1 MRFKF
6 WGVRG
11 SIPSPGPKTVK
22 YGGNTTCIEIKTS
35 ADDLLIL
42 DAGTGIHALAQT
54 LLRKNPVVAHILI
67 THTHWD
73 HIQGLPFF
81 LPLFGANNQVH
92 VYGGLDPVTQQ
103 GIERALNVQLQY
115 SYFPI
120 SETQLKARIHY
131 HTLKPGQSIQIGSA
145 QVTPTVLSHP
155 VLNFGYRVDDRDGS
169 SLFFTG
175 DYEIPHNPY
184 QPHDQE
190 YLANQQFIEDHQQQV
205 LAAMRGVDALIV
217 DASYTDAEYA
227 HKIGWGHGTY
237 GTALALAQQ
246 AQARNLFF
254 THHEPTRADDEL
266 EAIFAELRRSV
277 DATGVAL
284 YLAKEGDEH
293 ALAPKP

>member
-11 SIPSPGPKTVK
+11 SIPTPGPKTVK

-35 ADDLLIL
+35 ANDLLIL

-54 LLRKNPVVAHILI
+54 LLHKSPVVAHILI

-81 LPLFGANNQVH
+81 LPLFGPNNQVH

-131 HTLKPGQSIQIGSA
+131 HTLKPGQTIQIGGA
-145 QVTPTVLSHP
+145 NVTPTVLSHP
-155 VLNFGYRVDDRDGS
+155 VLNFGYRVEDSDGS

-175 DYEIPHNPY
+175 DYEMPINPY
-184 QPHDQE
+184 QPDDQD
-190 YLANQQFIEDHQQQV
+190 YASNQQFIEEKHQEV
-205 LAAMRGVDALIV
+205 LAAMHAVDALIV
-217 DASYTDAEYA
+217 DSSYTDVEYEK
-227 HKIGWGHGTY
+227 KIGWGHGTY
-237 GTALALAQQ
+237 GTALALARQ
-246 AQARNLFF
+246 AKAKKLFF
-254 THHEPTRADDEL
+254 THHEPTRSDDEL
-266 EAIFAELRRSV
+266 ETIFQTVLSDL
-277 DATGVAL
+277 DAPDFAV
-284 YLAKEGDEH
+284 YLAKEGDEYV
-293 ALAPKP
+293 LG